1 MLGAMG
7 SLKPVENRFPWIV
20 GGLLLEI
27 VGAAVPAIYMF
38 TKAKHESLGG
48 SITRATIR
56 LVWHE
61 SLHSRAGI
69 AILIGGLVVFAAGAV
84 ALARPYSKHFG
95 VLLVGVPVAAIAG
108 LLVLGVFALVIA
120 LVVAAAEGV
129 DIDLPS
135 GGGGGSTDGVGWGWD
150 SWGSGR
156 RRSKGSSSRMRT
168 RPRRTGLPSRSGQR
182 TTESVSRA
190 TARFAHTHRPVAFR
204 LAPAHVDDRRL

>member
-7 SLKPVENRFPWIV
+7 SLKPVENRFPWIA
-20 GGLLLEI
+20 GGLLLEVI
-27 VGAAVPAIYMF
+27 GAAVPAIYMF

-61 SLHSRAGI
+61 SLHSPAGI
-69 AILIGGLVVFAAGAV
+69 AILIGGAVVFAAGAV
-84 ALARPYSKHFG
+84 ALARPYSKHVV

-108 LLVLGVFALVIA
+108 LLALGVFALVIA
-120 LVVAAAEGV
+120 FVVAAAEGL

-135 GGGGGSTDGVGWGWD
+135 GGGGGSTDGAGWWWD

-156 RRSKGSSSRMRT
+156 RRSKGEQQQQDEDQAAVYQAF
-168 RPRRTGLPSRSGQR
+168 LPPGSK
-182 TTESVSRA
+182 
-190 TARFAHTHRPVAFR
+190 
-204 LAPAHVDDRRL
+204 DD